1 MQNPTF
7 SIITTTHAD
16 RAKLLKRAARSVFNQ
31 TFNDFEWIIIDDGSI
46 DNTKEVVASFSDKR
60 IVFESF
66 PENRGVNMA
75 RNRGLDL
82 ANGKYI
88 VFLDSDDELLP
99 GALQTFFN
107 LWKKVKDDKIG
118 GITTRCIDG
127 KTKKKV
133 GWWKEDN
140 MILDYK
146 GSCGKKKRGEAHS
159 CWRRD
164 AIGKER
170 FEEGVIGCSLIFIRR
185 LRKKWKSWCVDVPTR
200 IYHRDVNRPT
210 LTSKM
215 IENAPKMTAG
225 YEILIKENKE
235 FWQENCPEQYHHY
248 LNSAALRYLFAG
260 NKKRARELL
269 RITLKEFPFSVA
281 SFILYLLSFTNKY
294 IVAELFKLKERIV
307 TYRI

>member
-107 LWKKVKDDKIG
+107 LWKKVKDDKI
-118 GITTRCIDG
+118 
-127 KTKKKV
+127 
-133 GWWKEDN
+133 
-140 MILDYK
+140 
-146 GSCGKKKRGEAHS
+146 
-159 CWRRD
+159 
-164 AIGKER
+164 
-170 FEEGVIGCSLIFIRR
+170 
-185 LRKKWKSWCVDVPTR
+185 
-200 IYHRDVNRPT
+200 
-210 LTSKM
+210 
-215 IENAPKMTAG
+215 
-225 YEILIKENKE
+225 
-235 FWQENCPEQYHHY
+235 
-248 LNSAALRYLFAG
+248 
-260 NKKRARELL
+260 
-269 RITLKEFPFSVA
+269 
-281 SFILYLLSFTNKY
+281 
-294 IVAELFKLKERIV
+294 
-307 TYRI
+307 